1 MNNSPNFLESCEMLG
16 LNPDELMLSPTLSD
30 NTPDSV
36 RNRIRQLNAAT
47 KLSVCM
53 MAWNKQDDFEPDEMA
68 NYYEGGVGYTPQF
81 YITDGKLLLS
91 SDSVNTGAAVGIVY
105 AKGFYSDEY
114 IDVPPDANLGLRLS
128 LSSRDRAIDFGKTFL
143 ETFNELI

>member
-36 RNRIRQLNAAT
+36 RNRIRQLNTAT

-53 MAWNKQDDFEPDEMA
+53 AAWNRIDGFEPDEKA
-68 NYYEGGVGYTPQF
+68 SYYQEKVGYTPYF
-81 YITDGKLLLS
+81 LLRDGKLLS
-91 SDSVNTGAAVGIVY
+91 SGSAYHGSPAGIVLAY
-105 AKGFYSDEY
+105 ANYAASY
-114 IDVPPDANLGLRLS
+114 TSAYLGLRQS
-128 LSSRDRAIDFGKTFL
+128 
-143 ETFNELI
+143 

>member
-36 RNRIRQLNAAT
+36 RNRIKQLNAAT

-53 MAWNKQDDFEPDEMA
+53 AAWNKQDKFEPDETA
-68 NYYEGGVGYTPQF
+68 LYGKENEGYTPYF
-81 YITDGKLLLS
+81 ILEDGKLLS
-91 SDSVNTGAAVGIVY
+91 SGFAYIGSYAGIVDAY
-105 AKGFYSDEY
+105 AYLAASLTY
-114 IDVPPDANLGLRLS
+114 ANFGLRLC
-128 LSSRDRAIDFGKTFL
+128 LGTRNRAVEFGQVFI

>member
-36 RNRIRQLNAAT
+36 RNRIRQLNTAT

-53 MAWNKQDDFEPDEMA
+53 AAWNRIDGFEPDEKA
-68 NYYEGGVGYTPQF
+68 SYYQEKVGYTPYF
-81 YITDGKLLLS
+81 LLRDDRLLS
-91 SDSVNTGAAVGIVY
+91 SGNAIYGSFAGIVI
-105 AKGFYSDEY
+105 ASATTAA
-114 IDVPPDANLGLRLS
+114 ANSIATIGLRLC
-128 LSSRDRAIDFGKTFL
+128 LVSRKRAIEFGETFI

>member
-36 RNRIRQLNAAT
+36 RNRIKQLNAAT

-53 MAWNKQDDFEPDEMA
+53 MAWNKQDSFELDETA
-68 NYYEGGVGYTPQF
+68 SYYQEGVGYTPYF
-81 YITDGKLLLS
+81 DYKDGRLLS
-91 SDSVNTGAAVGIVY
+91 SGSATNGSYAGLVY
-105 AKGFYSDEY
+105 APALHAAAYTHAYF
-114 IDVPPDANLGLRLS
+114 GLRLC
-128 LSSRDRAIDFGKTFL
+128 LGTRNRAVEFGEVFI

>member
-36 RNRIRQLNAAT
+36 RNRIRQLNTAT

-53 MAWNKQDDFEPDEMA
+53 AAWNRIDGFEPDEKA
-68 NYYEGGVGYTPQF
+68 SYYQEKVGYTPYF
-81 YITDGKLLLS
+81 LLRDDRLLS
-91 SDSVNTGAAVGIVY
+91 SGYAYNGSLAGIVN
-105 AKGFYSDEY
+105 AHANYSAASTNAY
-114 IDVPPDANLGLRLS
+114 FGLRLC
-128 LSSRDRAIDFGKTFL
+128 LKTQDRAIEFGEVFI
-143 ETFNELI
+143 EIFNELI

>member
-36 RNRIRQLNAAT
+36 RNRIKQLNAAT

-53 MAWNKQDDFEPDEMA
+53 MAWNKLDDFKPDETA
-68 NYYEGGVGYTPQF
+68 LYGKRKEGYAPYF
-81 YITDGKLLLS
+81 LLRDGKLLS
-91 SDSVNTGAAVGIVY
+91 SGIAYYGLYAGIVFANAYYSAASTY
-105 AKGFYSDEY
+105 AYF
-114 IDVPPDANLGLRLS
+114 GLRLC
-128 LSSRDRAIDFGKTFL
+128 LGTRNRAVEFGEVFI

>member
-36 RNRIRQLNAAT
+36 RNRIKQLNAAT

-53 MAWNKQDDFEPDEMA
+53 AAWNKQDKFEPDETA
-68 NYYEGGVGYTPQF
+68 LYGKRKEGYAPHF
-81 YITDGKLLLS
+81 LFKDGKLLS
-91 SDSVNTGAAVGIVY
+91 SGFALAGSSTGIVSANATY
-105 AKGFYSDEY
+105 AASSPYAYF
-114 IDVPPDANLGLRLS
+114 GLRLS
-128 LSSRDRAIDFGKTFL
+128 FETKKRAVEFGQVFI

>member
-1 MNNSPNFLESCEMLG
+1 MLG

-36 RNRIRQLNAAT
+36 RNRIRQLNAVT

-53 MAWNKQDDFEPDEMA
+53 MAWNNIDGFKPDEKA
-68 NYYEGGVGYTPQF
+68 NYHQEGVGYTPHF
-81 YITDGKLLLS
+81 NHKDGRLLRCRDAYYGS
-91 SDSVNTGAAVGIVY
+91 SAGLGNASASYASANTAAL
-105 AKGFYSDEY
+105 F
-114 IDVPPDANLGLRLS
+114 GLRLS
-128 LSSRDRAIDFGKTFL
+128 FETRNRAVEFGKVFI

>member
-36 RNRIRQLNAAT
+36 RKKIKQLNAAT

-53 MAWNKQDDFEPDEMA
+53 MAWNKIDGFVPDETA
-68 NYYEGGVGYTPQF
+68 KYRGNKVGYTPYLCF
-81 YITDGKLLLS
+81 NDGRLS
-91 SDSVNTGAAVGIVY
+91 SSGYASFGANAGIVRAAFNY
-105 AKGFYSDEY
+105 EHDNVIASF
-114 IDVPPDANLGLRLS
+114 GLRLS
-128 LSSRDRAIDFGKTFL
+128 LSSRERAKEFGEVFI
-143 ETFNELI
+143 EIFNELI

>member
-1 MNNSPNFLESCEMLG
+1 MKTFEESCEMLG

-53 MAWNKQDDFEPDEMA
+53 AAWNKQDGFEPDEKA
-68 NYYEGGVGYTPQF
+68 DWKSDNVGFTPHF
-81 YITDGKLLLS
+81 YLKKGKLLS
-91 SDSVNTGAAVGIVY
+91 SGYAFNGSTAGIIAAY
-105 AKGFYSDEY
+105 
-114 IDVPPDANLGLRLS
+114 ANLSDTSTLAYFGLRLCFKTQE
-128 LSSRDRAIDFGKTFL
+128 RAVEFGEKLID
-143 ETFNELI
+143 TFNELV

>member
-36 RNRIRQLNAAT
+36 RNRIKQLNSVT
-47 KLSVCM
+47 KLSICM
-53 MAWNKQDDFEPDEMA
+53 AAWNKIDEFEPDEKA
-68 NYYEGGVGYTPQF
+68 SYYQEKVGYTPYF
-81 YITDGKLLLS
+81 LLRDGNLLS
-91 SDSVNTGAAVGIVY
+91 SGNANNGSSAGIVH
-105 AKGFYSDEY
+105 A
-114 IDVPPDANLGLRLS
+114 IANNAAAYTNANIGLRLS
-128 LSSRDRAIDFGKTFL
+128 LSSRDRAIDFGKTFI

>member
-1 MNNSPNFLESCEMLG
+1 MNNSPKFLESCEILG

-36 RNRIRQLNAAT
+36 RKRIKQLNAAT

-53 MAWNKQDDFEPDEMA
+53 MAWNKIDGFEPDEKA
-68 NYYEGGVGYTPQF
+68 FYYQEKVGYTPHF
-81 YITDGKLLLS
+81 RYKDGRLLS
-91 SDSVNTGAAVGIVY
+91 SGSAYSGTFAGLVY
-105 AKGFYSDEY
+105 AYASHAAAITSAY
-114 IDVPPDANLGLRLS
+114 LGLRLS
-128 LSSRDRAIDFGKTFL
+128 LKTRERAVEFGEVFI

>member
-36 RNRIRQLNAAT
+36 RKRIKQLNAAT

-53 MAWNKQDDFEPDEMA
+53 AAWNKVDGFYPDESA
-68 NYYEGGVGYTPQF
+68 NYYQEGVGYTPYF
-81 YITDGKLLLS
+81 NFKDGRLLS
-91 SDSVNTGAAVGIVY
+91 SGDAAYGSLAGLVDAY
-105 AKGFYSDEY
+105 AYFAAAY
-114 IDVPPDANLGLRLS
+114 ANAYFGLRLCFK
-128 LSSRDRAIDFGKTFL
+128 SRDRAVEFGEVFI

>member
-36 RNRIRQLNAAT
+36 RNRIKQLNAAT
-47 KLSVCM
+47 KLSVCI
-53 MAWNKQDDFEPDEMA
+53 MAWNKQDDFEPDETA
-68 NYYEGGVGYTPQF
+68 SYYQKDVGYTPHF
-81 YITDGKLLLS
+81 HHKDGKLLS
-91 SDSVNTGAAVGIVY
+91 SGYAFLGSIAGIVY
-105 AKGFYSDEY
+105 AIAYPAASNTYAHF
-114 IDVPPDANLGLRLS
+114 GLRLC
-128 LSSRDRAIDFGKTFL
+128 LGTRNRAIEFGEVFI

>member
-16 LNPDELMLSPTLSD
+16 LTPDELMLSPTLSD

-36 RNRIRQLNAAT
+36 RNRIKQLNAAT

-53 MAWNKQDDFEPDEMA
+53 MAWNKQDKFEPDETA
-68 NYYEGGVGYTPQF
+68 LYGKENEGYTPYF
-81 YITDGKLLLS
+81 ILEDGKLLS
-91 SDSVNTGAAVGIVY
+91 SGSANYGSIAGFVY
-105 AKGFYSDEY
+105 AF
-114 IDVPPDANLGLRLS
+114 ANIAAANTYAHFGLRLCFIT
-128 LSSRDRAIDFGKTFL
+128 RGRAVEFGEVFI

>member
-16 LNPDELMLSPTLSD
+16 LNPDELMLRPTLSD

-36 RNRIRQLNAAT
+36 RKRIKQLNAAT

-53 MAWNKQDDFEPDEMA
+53 AAWNKIDGFKPDEKA
-68 NYYEGGVGYTPQF
+68 NYHQEGVGYTPHF
-81 YITDGKLLLS
+81 NYKDGMLLS
-91 SDSVNTGAAVGIVY
+91 SGIALYGSSAGIVSATANTAAAY
-105 AKGFYSDEY
+105 TIAY
-114 IDVPPDANLGLRLS
+114 IGLRLC
-128 LSSRDRAIDFGKTFL
+128 LGTRNRAVEFGEVFI